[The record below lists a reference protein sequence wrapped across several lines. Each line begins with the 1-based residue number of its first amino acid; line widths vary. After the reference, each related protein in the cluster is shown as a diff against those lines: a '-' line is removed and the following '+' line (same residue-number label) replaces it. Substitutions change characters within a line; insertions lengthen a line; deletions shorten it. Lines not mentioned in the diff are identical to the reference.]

1 MQSSFHLESFF
12 WLNIAIR
19 VAFRVGGE
27 FFSESFLR
35 DIIGSLNDDSIGH
48 ILEFTTVLDER
59 NKLPA
64 YGFLVELDG
73 ETGMVN
79 VSIKQL
85 VHSRLLASSPGRN
98 AAQALSIV
106 QEKLQTDAAYKN
118 YCDDSYAGDPTI
130 RILKPGTF
138 KEYRQWKGDTNGIS
152 SGQIK
157 VPTMLTDPV
166 TIGWLAERVLREI

>member
-1 MQSSFHLESFF
+1 M
-12 WLNIAIR
+12 
-19 VAFRVGGE
+19 AFRVGGE
-27 FFSESFLR
+27 FFTESFLR
-35 DIIGSLNDDSIGH
+35 EIIGSLSEDSIGR

-73 ETGMVN
+73 EIG
-79 VSIKQL
+79 ILCFDLK
-85 VHSRLLASSPGRN
+85 SRLPTSSPGRN
-98 AAQALSIV
+98 PAQALVVV
-106 QEKLQTDAAYKN
+106 QERLQKDAAYKN
-118 YCDDSYAGDPTI
+118 YCDDSFAGDPTI

-138 KEYRQWKGDTNGIS
+138 KEYRQWKGDTSGIS

-166 TIGWLAERVLREI
+166 TIDWLANRVVLEV